1 MQQRKKTNQKPQ
13 TPQQPV
19 VMDASLIK
27 ELFKGEQI
35 INHFKDIVGPR
46 YLAFIASVLQ
56 IVDANRDLWR
66 AEPQSLL
73 KAAEMAAILDLPLNN
88 NLRYAHISAYP
99 DEKTG
104 VIYAQFNV
112 DWRGLLQ
119 LGLRS
124 GQFKT
129 INVSD
134 VMEGELVNRDR
145 LSGDCT
151 FNWEQDEE
159 KRKVLQPI
167 GYVSYFKLLSGFEK
181 SVYRTIAELD
191 AHGQKYSKTFNTK
204 GSGWDLER
212 PAMYR
217 KTVLKELLNNYAP
230 MTVETMLPIAA
241 AIQADQ
247 SVIMDNGKFEYPD
260 NPTGNIGDPVKVDTK
275 ERANKAANAA
285 EELLLQKGGKKR

>member
-1 MQQRKKTNQKPQ
+1 MRHSKTKHKAP
-13 TPQQPV
+13 PPAPAR
-19 VMDASLIK
+19 DANFIK
-27 ELFKGEQI
+27 ELFNSEKAI
-35 INHFKDIVGPR
+35 AHFKGIVGPR
-46 YLAFIASVLQ
+46 YQAFIASVLQ
-56 IVDANRDLWR
+56 IIEASNDLSK
-66 AEPQSLL
+66 AEPQSLF

-99 DEKTG
+99 DETTG

-112 DWRGLLQ
+112 DWRGLIQ

-134 VMEGELVNRDR
+134 VRQGELVNRDM

-159 KRKVLQPI
+159 KRRALAPV

-181 SVYRTIAELD
+181 SVYRNIKELD
-191 AHGQKYSKTFNTK
+191 EHGQKYSKTFDKK

-217 KTVLKELLNNYAP
+217 KTVIKELLNNYAP
-230 MTVETMLPIAA
+230 MTVETMMPIAKA
-241 AIQADQ
+241 LQADQ
-247 SVIMDNGKFEYPD
+247 SVMLEDDKFNYPD
-260 NPTGNIGDPVKVDTK
+260 NPTKNIGEPVKVDTK
-275 ERANKAANAA
+275 GRANKAANAA
-285 EELLLQKGGKKR
+285 EELLLQKVKKR